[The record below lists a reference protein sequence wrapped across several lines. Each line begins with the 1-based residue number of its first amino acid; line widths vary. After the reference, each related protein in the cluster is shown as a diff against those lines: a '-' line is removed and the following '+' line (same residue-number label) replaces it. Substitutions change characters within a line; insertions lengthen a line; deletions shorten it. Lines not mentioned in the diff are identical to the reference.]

1 MDIDSFVNKNI
12 DIIKSRQLDRDEFM
26 FQCIKDRLDLNYS
39 NYEKDLTTSLNYL
52 LRKNELSIVNKLR
65 RL

>member
-1 MDIDSFVNKNI
+1 
-12 DIIKSRQLDRDEFM
+12 M